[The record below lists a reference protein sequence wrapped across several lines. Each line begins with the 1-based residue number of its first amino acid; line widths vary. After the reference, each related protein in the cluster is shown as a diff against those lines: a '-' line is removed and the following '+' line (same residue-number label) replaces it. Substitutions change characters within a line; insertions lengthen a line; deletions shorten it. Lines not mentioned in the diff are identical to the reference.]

1 MYIFDH
7 KPALL
12 GAIASVGTA
21 ALHLVSPEVA
31 PTFAPLVDPFDYA
44 EKWVHLIG
52 GIVGILA
59 GLASVSWYVFSYIK
73 SKRLEKP

>member
-1 MYIFDH
+1 MFIPEH
-7 KPALL
+7 KPVLMLA
-12 GAIASVGTA
+12 ATSVGTA
-21 ALHLVSPEVA
+21 VLHMVSPEVA
-31 PTFAPLVDPFDYA
+31 PTFTPLIDPFDYA

-59 GLASVSWYVFSYIK
+59 GLASVSWYVFSYLK